1 MSREMKL
8 TNLDCIHQI
17 PLNWNLMDIKYVS
30 DLINGDRSN
39 QYPSGNDIKD
49 SGVNFITS
57 ENLHNLKLEI
67 VENSKYITAEKYN
80 SLRGAKLRINDLIFC
95 LRGSLGICSINTD
108 LTEGTIASSLVVIR
122 PNDKINP
129 YYLNYS
135 INSNL
140 IKKQIDYWMNGS
152 CATNLSA
159 KDTREFKI
167 CVPPISEQNQIVNYL
182 NSKCEAIDQAIQK
195 QKDIVDKLM
204 EYKQSTITQA
214 VTKGLNPNSEMKDS
228 GVEWIGEI
236 PQNWSIMRLK
246 YAYDNSN
253 GNAVKVG
260 PFGSQLKSSS
270 YVSSGEWVYNQRTVL
285 DENFETNDTFVSK
298 EKANSLSGF
307 KVYPND
313 ILITTRGTLGHIAI
327 VPNNAPSGILHPCII
342 RFRINSNVINPRL
355 LKYMFNN
362 SDFFIKQIELT
373 NNSTTIDALYSY
385 NLCNLVFPVIPLS
398 EQQNIIDYLDSKCL
412 AIDESI
418 KRSNKIIQKL
428 EEYKKALIYNAVTG
442 KIDCRN
448 A

>member
-1 MSREMKL
+1 MY
-8 TNLDCIHQI
+8 
-17 PLNWNLMDIKYVS
+17 P

>member
-30 DLINGDRSN
+30 SLINGDRSN

-152 CATNLSA
+152 CAANLSA

-195 QKDIVDKLM
+195 QKDIVNKLM

-214 VTKGLNPNSEMKDS
+214 VSKGLNLNVEMKNS
-228 GVEWIGEI
+228 GIPWIGEM
-236 PQNWSIMRLK
+236 PEKWEVMRIKDTSWLK
-246 YAYDNSN
+246 GRIGWDGLKASEFIDE
-253 GNAVKVG
+253 G
-260 PFGSQLKSSS
+260 P
-270 YVSSGEWVYNQRTVL
+270 Y
-285 DENFETNDTFVSK
+285 
-298 EKANSLSGF
+298 
-307 KVYPND
+307 
-313 ILITTRGTLGHIAI
+313 LITGTDFCDGYVNWDTCVHITKQRFEEDTLLHIRENDLLITKDGTVGKVAI
-327 VPNNAPSGILHPCII
+327 AKDCPKETSLNSGVMII
-342 RFRINSNVINPRL
+342 RNKSKYIYNS
-355 LKYMFNN
+355 KYMYYILL
-362 SDFFIKQIELT
+362 SDEFKHWFEYSQKPGSTIKH
-373 NNSTTIDALYSY
+373 LYQHQFGEFKHT
-385 NLCNLVFPVIPLS
+385 FPPLE
-398 EQQNIIDYLDSKCL
+398 EQQQIADFLDSKCSK
-412 AIDESI
+412 INESI
-418 KRSNKIIQKL
+418 EQSNKVIQKL
-428 EEYKKALIYNAVTG
+428 EEYKKSLIYNAVTG
-442 KIDCRN
+442 KIDCRGEVK
-448 A
+448 

>member
-8 TNLDCIHQI
+8 TNLDCIQQI
-17 PLNWNLMDIKYVS
+17 PLNWKMMDIKYVS
-30 DLINGDRSN
+30 SLINGDRSD
-39 QYPSGNDIKD
+39 QYPSGSDIKD

-135 INSNL
+135 INSN
-140 IKKQIDYWMNGS
+140 IIRKQIDYWMNGS
-152 CATNLSA
+152 CAANLSA

-195 QKDIVDKLM
+195 KKDIVIKLK

-214 VTKGLNPNSEMKDS
+214 VTKGLNPDVEMKEVSMDFTNS
-228 GVEWIGEI
+228 I
-236 PQNWSIMRLK
+236 PQNWECSRLK
-246 YAYDNSN
+246 YHCKITN
-253 GNAVKVG
+253 GADPKTEGNIPVYGSGSEIVKYCGEFKNG
-260 PFGSQLKSSS
+260 P
-270 YVSSGEWVYNQRTVL
+270 
-285 DENFETNDTFVSK
+285 
-298 EKANSLSGF
+298 A
-307 KVYPND
+307 
-313 ILITTRGTLGHIAI
+313 ILIGRKGTLDKPQLVEGKYWNVDTAMD
-327 VPNNAPSGILHPCII
+327 LHPYSHM
-342 RFRINSNVINPRL
+342 NPKYLYYVISC
-355 LKYMFNN
+355 F
-362 SDFFIKQIELT
+362 
-373 NNSTTIDALYSY
+373 TIDKYSTCTAKPSMTQEDYY
-385 NLCNLVFPVIPLS
+385 NILVPVPSVL
-398 EQQNIIDYLDSKCL
+398 EQNEIVEYIDSKCDS
-412 AIDESI
+412 IDESI
-418 KRSNKIIQKL
+418 ERSNKIIQKL